1 MGLDVEFEKTTNGPY
16 LSIPPALTALDPDW
30 STCVAVYWGAFDP
43 PIALHTA
50 TALAPDPGS
59 ESPPTP
65 APGSPIAPPHAP
77 ATSTPFNT
85 PVESGIHSSAPNA
98 APQDPKQQDP
108 NSPNL
113 IKPPATRPRPDPTS
127 LIIDPASDN
136 SGSPVASAALADP
149 LRGGKV
155 AQGNSKATSD
165 PQSSDPQRGGEVS
178 DGDSGVD
185 LSNGNKAKSSPD
197 PANNIDQSPADP
209 AQPLPSIG
217 GHQIQAAKGGGII
230 VASTT
235 LQPGVQTTI
244 DGTSLSVDKDH
255 VILAS
260 STISLLPPLADPIV
274 TLINGD
280 TISAGGQAA
289 IVSGTTV
296 ALAANNALVVNG
308 KTSPLP
314 PPPVP
319 TLTVAGQI
327 LTPAPAGFA
336 IGRESVLPGGPAVTV
351 DGSTFSIASESNAL
365 IVNGKTSPLPP
376 PPLSPPSTPIL
387 TLAGQTITPA
397 PTGFAIGGQSVLP
410 GGQAVTV
417 DGSTFSLA
425 SSGSNVLIVNG
436 QTKPLPWTPLSVIT
450 VGSQIFTAAPIGFK
464 IGTQSVSPGAPA
476 VIIDGTLVSMDSS
489 QLIIGTST
497 VPLGSVAQTQ
507 DGALRSLI
515 LYGGGGGATATIG
528 SSNTSDVAPF
538 LGGGGRL
545 RVGIATVIFAL
556 VVGLGTTRIVLGLG

>member
-59 ESPPTP
+59 KSPPTP

-85 PVESGIHSSAPNA
+85 PVESAIHSSAPNA

-108 NSPNL
+108 NS
-113 IKPPATRPRPDPTS
+113 S
-127 LIIDPASDN
+127 LIVDPASDN
-136 SGSPVASAALADP
+136 SGSPAASAALADP
-149 LRGGKV
+149 LGGSKV
-155 AQGNSKATSD
+155 AKGNSKATSD

-185 LSNGNKAKSSPD
+185 LSNGNKAKSSSD

-217 GHQIQAAKGGGII
+217 GHHIQAAKGGGII
-230 VASTT
+230 IASTT

-260 STISLLPPLADPIV
+260 STISLLPPPADPIV

-296 ALAANNALVVNG
+296 ALAANDALVVNG

-351 DGSTFSIASESNAL
+351 DGSTLSIAS
-365 IVNGKTSPLPP
+365 
-376 PPLSPPSTPIL
+376 
-387 TLAGQTITPA
+387 
-397 PTGFAIGGQSVLP
+397 
-410 GGQAVTV
+410 
-417 DGSTFSLA
+417 
-425 SSGSNVLIVNG
+425 
-436 QTKPLPWTPLSVIT
+436 
-450 VGSQIFTAAPIGFK
+450 
-464 IGTQSVSPGAPA
+464 
-476 VIIDGTLVSMDSS
+476 
-489 QLIIGTST
+489 
-497 VPLGSVAQTQ
+497 
-507 DGALRSLI
+507 
-515 LYGGGGGATATIG
+515 
-528 SSNTSDVAPF
+528 
-538 LGGGGRL
+538 
-545 RVGIATVIFAL
+545 
-556 VVGLGTTRIVLGLG
+556 